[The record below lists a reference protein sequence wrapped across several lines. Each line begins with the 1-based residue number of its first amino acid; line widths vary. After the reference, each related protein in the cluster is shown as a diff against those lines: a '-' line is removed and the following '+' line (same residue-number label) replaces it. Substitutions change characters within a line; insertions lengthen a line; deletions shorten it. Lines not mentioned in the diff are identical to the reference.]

1 MPVIKCKIRG
11 DGKGGT
17 TRPRMEKEGDKLQT
31 WEIRFVNKERE
42 RDRENTQREKE
53 KEGKGWCSLARLTK
67 RLFPHPALIPKLNH
81 SAGNQACS
89 RFMQINDTLH
99 SALMYRDISLPW
111 VCARAGENAAEARG

>member
-1 MPVIKCKIRG
+1 MQDTRRWKRRDHETT
-11 DGKGGT
+11 DGKGGRQIT
-17 TRPRMEKEGDKLQT
+17 NLGNT
-31 WEIRFVNKERE
+31 IREQRERE